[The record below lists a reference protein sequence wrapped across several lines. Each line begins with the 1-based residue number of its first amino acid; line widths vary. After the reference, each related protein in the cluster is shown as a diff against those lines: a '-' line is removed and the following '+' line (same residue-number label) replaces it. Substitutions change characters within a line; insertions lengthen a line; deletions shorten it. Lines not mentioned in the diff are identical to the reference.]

1 MRAEEK
7 VEKEG
12 EPRSRL
18 NSSISNQTR
27 AIVIQVSLL
36 KCTWL
41 YVIFTSEYLVMDVSL
56 NWSLGVVPVL
66 GHWVWCGIQVQRLR
80 DSCFALASL
89 HCHIPPMK
97 EWQQ

>member
-1 MRAEEK
+1 MCPEEY

-12 EPRSRL
+12 EPRSC
-18 NSSISNQTR
+18 N
-27 AIVIQVSLL
+27 
-36 KCTWL
+36 
-41 YVIFTSEYLVMDVSL
+41 YVIFTSEYLFMDVSL

-97 EWQQ
+97 EWQQYKVEMQTSRMMS